1 MFICLFD
8 YEFFIY
14 SLSVSIA
21 ESFPKITQK
30 KCARHIYAILFFK
43 KKGYHELE
51 SIIGICDSFKSYTNL
66 NYCSHI
72 KDTGDINSGA
82 VN

>member
-1 MFICLFD
+1 VQDIFMQ
-8 YEFFIY
+8 FF
-14 SLSVSIA
+14 
-21 ESFPKITQK
+21 
-30 KCARHIYAILFFK
+30 FF
-43 KKGYHELE
+43 KGYHELE

-66 NYCSHI
+66 NYYSHM